1 MRVCR
6 NLIPLLSFS
15 SREEAYRAERLIT
28 SGSVFFLLQPV
39 SFSSRTPTSTTYFLI
54 PSRVLISFFQLFIS
68 CYNVTMSVY
77 DISTIKRSIA
87 IYFRL
92 SSFRRASK
100 ETGVP
105 RSTLHGWISR
115 FGRGIDGRR
124 GIVRR
129 NSIYRRRKRDLVKSI
144 VRNELDVNPF
154 HTLSTLKRSTRTSL
168 SLSSL
173 SRVVSDIDYFLQKVY
188 WRQGSTK
195 VPGSSKLWKNR
206 EFFKG

>member
-1 MRVCR
+1 
-6 NLIPLLSFS
+6 
-15 SREEAYRAERLIT
+15 
-28 SGSVFFLLQPV
+28 
-39 SFSSRTPTSTTYFLI
+39 
-54 PSRVLISFFQLFIS
+54 
-68 CYNVTMSVY
+68 MSVY

-188 WRQGSTK
+188 WR
-195 VPGSSKLWKNR
+195 VPPRDVSHELAIFDNDMHTLLHENR
-206 EFFKG
+206 HVLHSVKYKMKPRTYV